1 MKKLLGTMLFA
12 ICLMAMAVELPPR
25 HHINV
30 WSGKEQSLPFSAQTE
45 WRIES
50 DHGRFLAGGG
60 AANPI
65 NVSFPLL
72 TAKET
77 AVLFIDGKK
86 TASISIRRS
95 YWMASPGRSTAA
107 VMSWKPLASNNKQ
120 MASGL
125 ASSSPPPRNS
135 TE

>member
-1 MKKLLGTMLFA
+1 MKKLFGTMLFA

-72 TAKET
+72 T
-77 AVLFIDGKK
+77 
-86 TASISIRRS
+86 
-95 YWMASPGRSTAA
+95 
-107 VMSWKPLASNNKQ
+107 VMIITIELH
-120 MASGL
+120 
-125 ASSSPPPRNS
+125 
-135 TE
+135 

>member
-1 MKKLLGTMLFA
+1 MKKLLEIMS
-12 ICLMAMAVELPPR
+12 CLLCLTASAVELPPR
-25 HHINV
+25 HHIDI

-72 TAKET
+72 TANPN
-77 AVLFIDGKK
+77 
-86 TASISIRRS
+86 IS
-95 YWMASPGRSTAA
+95 
-107 VMSWKPLASNNKQ
+107 
-120 MASGL
+120 
-125 ASSSPPPRNS
+125 
-135 TE
+135 